1 MRKQTAN
8 KGNYLY
14 RLIDNY
20 YVFTTEVCLG
30 KNDTE
35 WAECTDIEHQ
45 EHLAHNARVQEEEL
59 KKLNEEE
66 LNILENEPNF

>member
-20 YVFTTEVCLG
+20 YVFTTEVYLG

-35 WAECTDIEHQ
+35 WAECT
-45 EHLAHNARVQEEEL
+45 EEE
-59 KKLNEEE
+59 KSEFEKHNEEMMELNEEQ
-66 LNILENEPNF
+66 P